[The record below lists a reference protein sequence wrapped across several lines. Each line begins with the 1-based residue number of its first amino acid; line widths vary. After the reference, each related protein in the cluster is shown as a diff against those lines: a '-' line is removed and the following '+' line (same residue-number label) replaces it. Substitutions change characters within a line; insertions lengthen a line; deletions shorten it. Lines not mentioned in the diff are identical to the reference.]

1 MTETPLLSLEG
12 LHAGYGKTEVLHGI
26 SIEVREGELVTLIGS
41 NGAGKSTTLSAVMGV
56 LDATAGVV
64 RLAGEDL
71 TQVPTHR
78 RAARGMSLVPE
89 GRGIFP
95 RLTVEENLR
104 MGAYLRRD
112 ADAVTADLERMEGI
126 FSILHARRTQV
137 AGTLSGGEL
146 QMLAIARALMS
157 RPRILLLDEPSL
169 GLAPKIVSKV
179 FEVIRRLHH
188 EGTTI
193 LLVEQN
199 ARLALESA
207 DRGYVMV
214 TGRIELAGNAKDLLA
229 NAEVHRLY
237 LGG

>member
-1 MTETPLLSLEG
+1 MSEAPLLALEN
-12 LHAGYGKTEVLHGI
+12 LHAGYGRIEVLHGV
-26 SIEVREGELVTLIGS
+26 SIEVRAGELVTLIGS
-41 NGAGKSTTLSAVMGV
+41 NGAGKSTTLLAVMGV
-56 LDATAGVV
+56 LDATVGVV

-71 TQVPTHR
+71 THVPTHR

-95 RLTVEENLR
+95 RLSVEENLR

-112 ADAVTADLERMEGI
+112 ADGISSDLERMEGL
-126 FSILHARRTQV
+126 FPILHARRTQV

-146 QMLAIARALMS
+146 QMLAIARALMA
-157 RPRILLLDEPSL
+157 RPKILLLDEPSL
-169 GLAPKIVSKV
+169 GLAPLMVAKV

-229 NAEVHRLY
+229 DDEVHRLY